1 MPKTAP
7 KIGGGTV
14 NLDEAAFGAPFNEGL
29 VHEAVRAEQ
38 AAHRRG
44 TAATKTR
51 GEVAGGGGKPWRQK
65 GTGRA
70 RAGST
75 RSPLWRGGG
84 TIFGP
89 APRSYTV
96 KVNRKARKAA
106 LRSALS
112 VHAER
117 GSLAVLDASR
127 FTGPS
132 TKQAAEILEDWDR
145 EGRLLVLLGAE
156 ENAAGKS
163 FRNIAGIGVL
173 PVEDAGVTDIIGAA
187 SLLVSEEALAS
198 LTARA
203 GAAAPTSSGAA
214 KEDA

>member
-7 KIGGGTV
+7 KLGGGTV
-14 NLDEAAFGAPFNEGL
+14 KLDEAAFGVGFNEGL

-38 AAHRRG
+38 AAQRRG

-51 GEVAGGGGKPWRQK
+51 AEVSGGGGKPWRQK

-75 RSPLWRGGG
+75 RSPIWRGGG

-89 APRSYTV
+89 SPRNYVV

-117 GSLAVLDASR
+117 GSLAVLDASV
-127 FTGPS
+127 FTEPKTS
-132 TKQAAEILEDWDR
+132 QAQDILDDWSRD
-145 EGRLLVLLGAE
+145 GRVLVLLGAE

-187 SLLVSEEALAS
+187 SLLVSESALES

-203 GAAAPTSSGAA
+203 TA
-214 KEDA
+214 KEAA